1 MELLL
6 FIAVFED
13 TVKARKRI
21 NNKNILLLLLNN
33 IIIIIIIKTIIIIK
47 QPTGDFATPESFS
60 C

>member
-13 TVKARKRI
+13 RVKARKRI
-21 NNKNILLLLLNN
+21 NNKNILLLLNN